1 MQRIKKAIFPIAG
14 ISSRFLPLSK
24 VIGKEFFPLVDKPMI
39 QYLIEEALDSGI
51 EKIIFVLRPGK
62 KEVIDYFKKDEKLE
76 RKLKET
82 KRNHLLKELK
92 KLQEISKKLS
102 FSFVYQQ
109 KPRGDGHAIL
119 QAKKYVKE
127 EPFAV
132 FFGDDIVYSK
142 IPCLLQLYNLFK
154 TAQRETIA
162 LKRVTKEFVFQYG
175 IVKVEK
181 IADSFFKIKDIVEKP
196 SLEKAPSDL
205 AIVGRYILT
214 PEIFYYLEKLKP
226 SKRKEIIL
234 ADALKEMVRDG
245 KTVYGYEIKGKWLEC
260 GDILRWLKSNI
271 YLSLRHSEFASE
283 IKKFLKENE

>member
-1 MQRIKKAIFPIAG
+1 MEKIKKAVFPIAG
-14 ISSRFLPLSK
+14 LGTRFLPLSK
-24 VIGKEFFPLVDKPMI
+24 VVGKEFFPLVDKPMI
-39 QYLIEEALDSGI
+39 QYLIEEALNSGI

-62 KEVIDYFKKDEKLE
+62 KEVVDYFRKDGKLE
-76 RKLKET
+76 KKLKET
-82 KRNHLLKELK
+82 QRNHLLKEIR

-102 FSFVYQQ
+102 FSFVYQ
-109 KPRGDGHAIL
+109 KEPRGDGHAIL
-119 QAKKYVKE
+119 QAKKYVKD

-132 FFGDDIVYSK
+132 FFGDDIIYSK
-142 IPCLLQLYNLFK
+142 TPCLLQLYNVFK

-162 LKRVTKEFVFQYG
+162 LKRVAKQLIPQYG

-181 IADSFFKIKDIVEKP
+181 IANSFFKIKDIVEKP

-214 PEIFYYLEKLKP
+214 PEIFPYLERLKP
-226 SKRKEIIL
+226 NKKKEIIL
-234 ADALKEMVRDG
+234 ANALKEMVRDG
-245 KTVYGYEIKGKWLEC
+245 KIVYGYEIEGKWLEC

-271 YLSLRHSEFASE
+271 YLSLHHPEFAPE